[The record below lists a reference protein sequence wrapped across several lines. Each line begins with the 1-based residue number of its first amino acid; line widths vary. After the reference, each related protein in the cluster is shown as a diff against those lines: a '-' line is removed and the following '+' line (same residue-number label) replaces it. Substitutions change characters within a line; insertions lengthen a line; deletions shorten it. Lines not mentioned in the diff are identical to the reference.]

1 MLLYRS
7 LVLGLVGSLVMLE
20 AARSAMPPI
29 ETEAHAT
36 APADAAA
43 DAPTI
48 VDVSRPALGA
58 GADVAPALGLRP
70 GERIAAID
78 DAPITDVG
86 AAVSAIRGARAGQFL
101 DLDVA
106 RAGRARRVLVLVH

>member
-7 LVLGLVGSLVMLE
+7 LVLGLVGAIVMLE
-20 AARSAMPPI
+20 VARSAEPPVRA
-29 ETEAHAT
+29 EA
-36 APADAAA
+36 APRP

-48 VDVSRPALGA
+48 VDVSRPALAA
-58 GADVAPALGLRP
+58 GGDVSPALGLRP
-70 GERIAAID
+70 GERIAAIGD
-78 DAPITDVG
+78 TPVADAG
-86 AAVSAIRGARAGQFL
+86 AVLAAIRGARGGQYL

>member
-7 LVLGLVGSLVMLE
+7 LVLGLVGALVMLQV
-20 AARSAMPPI
+20 ARNGTPPL
-29 ETEAHAT
+29 EGT
-36 APADAAA
+36 AQAERPPSEV
-43 DAPTI
+43 PTI
-48 VDVSRPALGA
+48 VDVSRPALAA
-58 GADVAPALGLRP
+58 GGDVSPALGPRP

-78 DAPITDVG
+78 HAPVADVG
-86 AAVSAIRGARAGQFL
+86 AAVAAIRGARAGQYL